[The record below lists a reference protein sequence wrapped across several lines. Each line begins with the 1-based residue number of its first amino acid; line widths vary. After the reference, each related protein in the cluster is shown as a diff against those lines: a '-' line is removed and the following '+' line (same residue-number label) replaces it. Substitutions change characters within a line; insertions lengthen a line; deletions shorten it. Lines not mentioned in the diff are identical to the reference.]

1 MYNCPEMWLSLLP
14 LPPGDGNGGERRR
27 STPGP
32 GGTVFLLAVT
42 ALSCLAPA
50 RAGAVPAF
58 ARKYQTSC
66 QTCHV
71 IFPKLNPYGAAFR
84 LNGYHLPAETEEL
97 VKQKPVSLG
106 ADAYARMWPE
116 MVYPSTLPGNVPFA
130 LNVNMASVYASS
142 HDETGRTVTHNDF
155 QFPQEVNLFAA
166 GTLGKQFSFF
176 GEVTYEEEPDGG
188 SKVELEN
195 ARLDII
201 SPFGPAHLFNFRIG
215 KQVPNLYDGFQK
227 MWLMTNNGADTLFA
241 YNPIGFNG
249 GTSLA
254 ADEGAGVSLPGTTR
268 AIEMYGIA
276 AHRLFYSIGL
286 SSPIGPGG
294 SNGQFNNNSGKDLFA
309 RIDYKFGG
317 LGLDGDSSV
326 KVPPQNWRETSFRI
340 GIFGYAGDGSGVDF
354 AITDP
359 GGNPFRMQQRRFN
372 RLGVFGSLYL
382 GDLNLIGVAVHG
394 SDDLSLRDD
403 ATDAEISLSTRTW
416 DAWFA
421 QADYVV
427 APPFQVSVR
436 YENLRPADP
445 SVDTLQVLNAN
456 LSFLVRANIKL
467 MLEYRRDLHDS
478 LNYQLATVLRADF

>member
-1 MYNCPEMWLSLLP
+1 MWLPLLP
-14 LPPGDGNGGERRR
+14 DPPGDRNGGTGGDRIR
-27 STPGP
+27 STPRP
-32 GGTVFLLAVT
+32 RGTLFLFVAM
-42 ALSCLAPA
+42 ALSCLAPTRA
-50 RAGAVPAF
+50 RAVPAF

-130 LNVNMASVYASS
+130 MNVNVASVYASS
-142 HDETGRTVTHNDF
+142 HDETGRTITHNDF
-155 QFPQEVNLFAA
+155 QFPQEANLFAA
-166 GTLGKQFSFF
+166 GTLGNQFSFF
-176 GEVTYEEEPDGG
+176 SELTYEEEPDGG
-188 SKVELEN
+188 SAIELEHV
-195 ARLDII
+195 RLDIV
-201 SPFGPAHLFNFRIG
+201 SPFGPEHLFNFRIG
-215 KQVPNLYDGFQK
+215 KLTSNLFDGFQG
-227 MWLMTNNGADTLFA
+227 MWLMTNNGAETLFA

-254 ADEGAGVSLPGTTR
+254 GDGGGGVSLPGTTR
-268 AIEMYGIA
+268 AVEMYGVA
-276 AHRLFYSIGL
+276 AHRLFYTVGV
-286 SSPIGPGG
+286 SSPVGPGG
-294 SNGQFNNNSGKDLFA
+294 SSGQFNNNSSKDFYA
-309 RIDYKFGG
+309 RVDYKFGG
-317 LGLDGDSSV
+317 LGLDGDSAGA

-340 GIFGYAGDGSGVDF
+340 GVFGYAGDGSDVDF
-354 AITDP
+354 EIADP
-359 GGNPFRMQQRRFN
+359 AGNPFKMQQRRFN
-372 RLGVFGSLYL
+372 RLGVYGSLYL

-403 ATDAEISLSTRTW
+403 ETDAEISRATRTW

-421 QADYVV
+421 QADYVI

-456 LSFLVRANIKL
+456 FSFLARANIKL
-467 MLEYRRDLHDS
+467 MLEYRRDLHDARD
-478 LNYQLATVLRADF
+478 YQLATVIRADF